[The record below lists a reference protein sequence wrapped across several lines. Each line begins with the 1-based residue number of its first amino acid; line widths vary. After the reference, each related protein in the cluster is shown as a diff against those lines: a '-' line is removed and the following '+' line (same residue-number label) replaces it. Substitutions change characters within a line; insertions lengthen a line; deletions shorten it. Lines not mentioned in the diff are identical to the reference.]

1 MKLNI
6 TKSGLIMILA
16 IFSNFTVSSQDLTE
30 GEPGQDL
37 REIAK
42 ETTAMWNMELSLTSK
57 QARLMEKKILE
68 FEMKKEEL
76 LNSKMNE
83 EAKKA
88 RLTALQTQESNEFR
102 NILTKPQFE
111 KYLTVK
117 SEKLMPG
124 KKDKDRKNEKQK

>member
-1 MKLNI
+1 MRTAI
-6 TKSGLIMILA
+6 ILFLTLFTS
-16 IFSNFTVSSQDLTE
+16 FSISSQDLTP
-30 GEPGQDL
+30 GQPGQDP
-37 REIAK
+37 REIAR
-42 ETTAMWNMELSLTSK
+42 EATERWNLELSLTAK
-57 QARLMEKKILE
+57 QARLMEKKILK

-111 KYLTVK
+111 KYLAVK

-124 KKDKDRKNEKQK
+124 KKKKDRKDGEQE

>member
-1 MKLNI
+1 MF
-6 TKSGLIMILA
+6 LA
-16 IFSNFTVSSQDLTE
+16 LFASFTVSSQDLSP
-30 GEPGQDL
+30 GEPGQEL
-37 REIAK
+37 RERAK
-42 ETTAMWNMELSLTSK
+42 EATERWDLELSLTAK

-111 KYLTVK
+111 KYLAVK
-117 SEKLMPG
+117 SEKLKPG
-124 KKDKDRKNEKQK
+124 KKDEKRGKNKRDY